1 MYIIFWYIIGFCSWG
16 FLCKLLRIRW
26 IPEEANFW
34 GKLIQ
39 LLKALQVIFKE
50 FSLGMKNKFQE
61 TLISVFE
68 IDLKSCN
75 HHSLE
80 HTYIWSIYLSIEF
93 SVYCFMYF
101 FTVEMTQNNHS
112 FKNDKSWKNN
122 RKIFYFWN
130 FHFWTYIKWYF
141 SCPLLR
147 YFKPEMGLHFSYW
160 DLFILLMNIPSPK
173 LRRFKLEK
181 LKCLLWSVLKSWKQ
195 GNYCRLLCFFKK
207 KHFFIVFGVKL
218 TPSNF
223 QSLWKWTSFRNQ
235 QVLCIKYIF

>member
-50 FSLGMKNKFQE
+50 FSLGMKNRFQE

-147 YFKPEMGLHFSYW
+147 YFKPEMGST
-160 DLFILLMNIPSPK
+160 LFILRSFHFAHEHTKSKI
-173 LRRFKLEK
+173 EK
-181 LKCLLWSVLKSWKQ
+181 
-195 GNYCRLLCFFKK
+195 
-207 KHFFIVFGVKL
+207 I
-218 TPSNF
+218 
-223 QSLWKWTSFRNQ
+223 
-235 QVLCIKYIF
+235 

>member
-50 FSLGMKNKFQE
+50 FSLGMKNKCQE

-80 HTYIWSIYLSIEF
+80 HTY
-93 SVYCFMYF
+93 
-101 FTVEMTQNNHS
+101 T
-112 FKNDKSWKNN
+112 
-122 RKIFYFWN
+122 
-130 FHFWTYIKWYF
+130 
-141 SCPLLR
+141 
-147 YFKPEMGLHFSYW
+147 YW

-195 GNYCRLLCFFKK
+195 ANYCRLLCFFKKK